1 MLQPGLD
8 AFTFIAILIITLI
21 ILIYLAWMVRYKA
34 KAKERLFIIEKDFD
48 MHKLLK
54 EKKSSFSLLK
64 TGIIL
69 VSTAIGAVVGILV
82 LSLISKGAI
91 GGILFFTSIFMFA
104 GIGMIIANKLDTS
117 KKEE

>member
-8 AFTFIAILIITLI
+8 AFTFMAILIITLI
-21 ILIYLAWMVRYKA
+21 IIIYLAWMVRYKA
-34 KAKERLFIIEKDFD
+34 KAKERLLIIEKDYD

-54 EKKSSFSLLK
+54 EKKSSFSLFK

-69 VSTAIGAVVGILV
+69 VATTIGAIVGIFAFD
-82 LSLISKGAI
+82 LIDAPEGVV
-91 GGILFFTSIFMFA
+91 FFISIFMFA
-104 GIGMIIANKLDTS
+104 GIGMIIANKVDKS